1 MLRVNTRNLKSELPK
16 HTVPNTQLL
25 KHESIKSKRS
35 IYTLQLN
42 KETLTS
48 RKYFLRLNPEI
59 VHGSWKRLF
68 SAFLYTSIQYGSSF
82 VFKINT
88 GIELGN
94 ARPQTE
100 VFSVLRRVILV
111 IYSVEMLRQEKGQ
124 IWRGKYRTDN
134 REVNFCD

>member
-1 MLRVNTRNLKSELPK
+1 
-16 HTVPNTQLL
+16 
-25 KHESIKSKRS
+25 
-35 IYTLQLN
+35 
-42 KETLTS
+42 
-48 RKYFLRLNPEI
+48 
-59 VHGSWKRLF
+59 
-68 SAFLYTSIQYGSSF
+68 

-88 GIELGN
+88 GMKLGN

-111 IYSVEMLRQEKGQ
+111 IYSAEMQRQEKGK